1 MSVHGASINLSYLEA
16 NKSDYS
22 TKDISTWYRN
32 TDGTHTAAPAV
43 AIDENI
49 PDNTEM
55 QSNIEHFRDLLHKVK
70 DIIEDSYSDIVE
82 LTNATHT
89 VENIVEKII
98 QEEESKR
105 YFVID
110 V

>member
-1 MSVHGASINLSYLEA
+1 MPE
-16 NKSDYS
+16 
-22 TKDISTWYRN
+22 
-32 TDGTHTAAPAV
+32 
-43 AIDENI
+43 DETQN
-49 PDNTEM
+49 NSEEM

-98 QEEESKR
+98 QEEENKR

>member
-1 MSVHGASINLSYLEA
+1 MLTVHGASINLSYLEA
-16 NKSDYS
+16 NKSDNS
-22 TKDISTWYRN
+22 TKDVSRWYRK
-32 TDGTHTAAPAV
+32 DAI
-43 AIDENI
+43 IDEDQITNSNEI
-49 PDNTEM
+49 
-55 QSNIEHFRDLLHKVK
+55 QSNIEHFRSLLHKVK

-82 LTNATHT
+82 LTNATHN